1 MVVAFRRRTLLPMD
15 DCLYAFQL
23 SILHQTRSALHHCLL
38 QNGISR
44 LPDVEGDKPK
54 RQRINLYAIGF
65 FHMDIA
71 DLTDRRG

>member
-1 MVVAFRRRTLLPMD
+1 MVAFRRRTLLPMD
-15 DCLYAFQL
+15 DCLYAFQP
-23 SILHQTRSALHHCLL
+23 SIPHLTRSALHHYLQ

-44 LPDVEGDKPK
+44 LPDVEEDNPK

-71 DLTDRRG
+71 DITDRRG